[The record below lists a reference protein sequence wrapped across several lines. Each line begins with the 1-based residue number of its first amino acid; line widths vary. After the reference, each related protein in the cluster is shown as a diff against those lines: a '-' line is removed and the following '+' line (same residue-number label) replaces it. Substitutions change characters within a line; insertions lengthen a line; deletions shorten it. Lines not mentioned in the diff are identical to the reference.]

1 MGYVHLSYYP
11 LGKNIFFIAKDLF
24 ENYQRGETSDIHPTE
39 FRSKD
44 NKVALEWTWTK
55 GLEINDNKNAWLYY
69 FNSFGE
75 KIEQPAGLVNYIDSL
90 KWVFSPAD
98 RIISKYAGSIK
109 ELESNNT
116 LAVHVRRGDTCSTDL
131 STSFREVFSTDE
143 YCKKISEMINLHN
156 FDSLYIASDSAD
168 EIEKISKEFPN
179 LRIINPIPDRG
190 FFYRAS
196 SQYLDMEDYYTENY
210 SNNEI
215 IAESAILDLLCM
227 QRCSG
232 FIGTAASR
240 NESWFSRL
248 AYFLQVA
255 HHGRE
260 TPFMDLSGNSFD
272 PYSNSHWENC

>member
-24 ENYQRGETSDIHPTE
+24 ENYQRGDASDIHPTE

-55 GLEINDNKNAWLYY
+55 GLGINNNKNAWLYY

-75 KIEQPAGLVNYIDSL
+75 KIEQPTGFVNYIDSL

-109 ELESNNT
+109 ELESDNT

-168 EIEKISKEFPN
+168 EIEKISKEFPSWLTHPKLLDHKSSLLN
-179 LRIINPIPDRG
+179 LFSITNLFIKFLLNSQSANP
-190 FFYRAS
+190 
-196 SQYLDMEDYYTENY
+196 
-210 SNNEI
+210 
-215 IAESAILDLLCM
+215 C
-227 QRCSG
+227 CS
-232 FIGTAASR
+232 ISC
-240 NESWFSRL
+240 NKLMS
-248 AYFLQVA
+248 
-255 HHGRE
+255 
-260 TPFMDLSGNSFD
+260 TP
-272 PYSNSHWENC
+272 